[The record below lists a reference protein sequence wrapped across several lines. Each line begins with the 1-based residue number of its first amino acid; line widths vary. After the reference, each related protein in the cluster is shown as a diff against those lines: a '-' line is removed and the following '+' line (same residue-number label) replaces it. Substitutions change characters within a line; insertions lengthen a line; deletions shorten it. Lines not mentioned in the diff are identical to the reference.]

1 MSAKDHEQEIAR
13 QLYIHSRFT
22 QGQIAEKLGVHR
34 NTIQNWV
41 RDGKWTVLRNKHRQ
55 MPAILVEDLYHELQ
69 EINDRI
75 SKRKVGERIPTV
87 EETNIRRNIVTT
99 IRQLKQNSSVSEMK
113 EAFVPL
119 IDVLKYSAPDLV
131 DSIKNFT
138 DFIVEERITE
148 QSLVKGAN
156 NQNLYDEYC
165 DDEESIENMQNEQN
179 SAPAA

>member
-1 MSAKDHEQEIAR
+1 MSSKDHEQEIAR
-13 QLYIHSRFT
+13 QLYIHSRLT
-22 QGQIAEKLGVHR
+22 QPQIAEKLGVHR
-34 NTIQNWV
+34 NSIQNWA

-75 SKRKVGERIPTV
+75 SKRKVGDRIPTV
-87 EETNIRRNIVTT
+87 EETTIRRNIVAT
-99 IRQLKQNSSVSEMK
+99 IRQLKQNSSLSEMK

-119 IDVLKYSAPDLV
+119 IDIIKYSDPGLV
-131 DSIKNFT
+131 DTIKNYT
-138 DFIVEERITE
+138 ECVIDERITE

-156 NQNLYDEYC
+156 NNNLYDEYC
-165 DDEESIENMQNEQN
+165 DDEEMIENEQN